1 MVEFSHQLLGV
12 APFMPHGHCYLWKT
26 GLVGLHVV
34 SDSLIALAYYSIPV
48 ILICFVKKRED
59 VPFPKIFWLFGA
71 FIIACGTTHL
81 MEVWTLWNPD
91 YWISGI
97 IKALTAI
104 VSLYTALELIPIIPQ
119 ALALPSPAKLEAINR
134 KLEQEI
140 LERQK
145 IEEALKAYMEQLEAS
160 NRQLEEF
167 AYVASHDLQEPLRK
181 ILTFGD
187 RLKVKCG
194 PILSEQ
200 AGDYLDRMQNAAKR
214 MQTLINDLLTLS
226 RINTPTSGMIT
237 VNLATII
244 SEVKSDLE
252 VRIEQLNAQLEIGE
266 LPTLEA
272 DPTQMRQLL
281 QNLID
286 NGLKFHAN
294 GGFPI
299 IKIYSNPCKNLDSNG
314 SQTEDYCQI
323 FVEDNGIGFDEKYL
337 EKIFI
342 PFQRLHARSE
352 YTGTGIGLAICRK
365 IAERHNG
372 TITAKSEPNSGTT
385 FIITLPIKQPT
396 KGQLT

>member
-1 MVEFSHQLLGV
+1 MVEFSHKLLG
-12 APFMPHGHCYLWKT
+12 AALFMPHGHCYLWKT

-34 SDSLIALAYYSIPV
+34 SDSLIGLAYYSIPV

-59 VPFPKIFWLFGA
+59 LPFPRVFCLFGA
-71 FIIACGTTHL
+71 FIIACGTTHF

-91 YWISGI
+91 YWLSGI
-97 IKALTAI
+97 IKVITAI

-134 KLEQEI
+134 ELEKEI

-187 RLKVKCG
+187 RLKAKCDTS
-194 PILSEQ
+194 LNEQ
-200 AGDYLDRMQNAAKR
+200 AGDYLERMQNAAKR
-214 MQTLINDLLTLS
+214 MQILINDLLTLS
-226 RINTPTSGMIT
+226 RIHSPSSGIKT
-237 VNLATII
+237 VNLDTII

-272 DPTQMRQLL
+272 EPTQMRQLL

-286 NGLKFHAN
+286 NALKFTSPGEIPH
-294 GGFPI
+294 
-299 IKIYSNPCKNLDSNG
+299 IKIYSQTCKNPDDNFS
-314 SQTEDYCQI
+314 EIEEYCQI
-323 FVEDNGIGFDEKYL
+323 FVKDNGIGFDEKYL
-337 EKIFI
+337 EKIFV

-352 YTGTGIGLAICRK
+352 YSGTGIGLAICRK
-365 IAERHNG
+365 ITERHNG
-372 TITAKSEPNSGTT
+372 TITAKSSPTEGST
-385 FIITLPIKQPT
+385 FIITLPINHTK

>member
-1 MVEFSHQLLGV
+1 MVELSHQLLG
-12 APFMPHGHCYLWKT
+12 ATPFMPHGHCYLWKT
-26 GLVGLHVV
+26 GLVGLHVA

-48 ILICFVKKRED
+48 ILICFVRQRED
-59 VPFPKIFWLFGA
+59 LPFPKVFWLFGA
-71 FIIACGTTHL
+71 FIIACGTTHF

-91 YWISGI
+91 YWLSGI
-97 IKALTAI
+97 IKAITAI

-134 KLEQEI
+134 ELEKEI

-145 IEEALKAYMEQLEAS
+145 IEEALKAYMEQLETS

-187 RLKVKCG
+187 RLKTKCDTT
-194 PILSEQ
+194 LNEQ
-200 AGDYLDRMQNAAKR
+200 AGDYLERMQNAAKR
-214 MQTLINDLLTLS
+214 MQILINDLLTLS
-226 RINTPTSGMIT
+226 RINTPTSGMKT

-244 SEVKSDLE
+244 SEVKGDLE
-252 VRIEQLNAQLEIGE
+252 VRIEQLNAKLEIGE

-286 NGLKFHAN
+286 NALKFTPP
-294 GGFPI
+294 GGKPH
-299 IKIYSNPCKNLDSNG
+299 IKIYSHPYKNPDGNFS
-314 SQTEDYCQI
+314 EIEEYWQI
-323 FVEDNGIGFDEKYL
+323 FVQDNGIGFDEKYL

-372 TITAKSEPNSGTT
+372 TITAKSSPTEGST
-385 FIITLPIKQPT
+385 FIITLPINQTK

>member
-1 MVEFSHQLLGV
+1 
-12 APFMPHGHCYLWKT
+12 MPHGHCYLWKT

-34 SDSLIALAYYSIPV
+34 SDSLIAVAYYSIPV
-48 ILICFVKKRED
+48 ILICFVKSRED
-59 VPFPKIFWLFGA
+59 VPFPKVFWLFGA

-187 RLKVKCG
+187 RLKAKCG
-194 PILSEQ
+194 TTLNEQ

-226 RINTPTSGMIT
+226 RINTPSSGMKT

-294 GGFPI
+294 GGCPI
-299 IKIYSNPCKNLDSNG
+299 IKIYSNPCKNIDSNG

-385 FIITLPIKQPT
+385 FIITLPIKQP
-396 KGQLT
+396 KK

>member
-1 MVEFSHQLLGV
+1 MVKISSILL
-12 APFMPHGHCYLWKT
+12 AEQFMPHGNCYLWKT
-26 GLVGLHVV
+26 GLVGLHVL
-34 SDSLIALAYYSIPV
+34 SDTLIAVAYYSIPV
-48 ILICFVKKRED
+48 ILIYFVKTRED
-59 VPFPKIFWLFGA
+59 VPFPKVFWLFGS

-91 YWISGI
+91 YWFSGI

-104 VSLYTALELIPIIPQ
+104 VSLYTAFELIPIMPK

-134 KLEQEI
+134 ELEKEI

-145 IEEALKAYMEQLEAS
+145 IEEALKAYMEQLETS

-187 RLKVKCG
+187 RLKAKCD
-194 PILSEQ
+194 PNLSEQ
-200 AGDYLDRMQNAAKR
+200 AIDYLERMQNAAKR
-214 MQTLINDLLTLS
+214 MQNLINDLLSLS
-226 RINTPTSGMIT
+226 RVNTQTTRLSP
-237 VNLATII
+237 VNLSTII

-252 VRIEQLNAQLEIGE
+252 VRVEQLNAQLEIGE

-286 NGLKFHAN
+286 NALKFHPL
-294 GGFPI
+294 GGKPH
-299 IKIYSNPCKNLDSNG
+299 IKIYSYPYKNLDNNFSE
-314 SQTEDYCQI
+314 TEEYCQI
-323 FVEDNGIGFDEKYL
+323 FVEDNGIGFEEKYL

-342 PFQRLHARSE
+342 PFQRLHAQSE

-365 IAERHNG
+365 IVERHNG
-372 TITAKSEPNSGTT
+372 SITAKSTAQGGST
-385 FIITLPIKQPT
+385 FIITLPIHQT
-396 KGQLT
+396 NKGQLV